1 MTDPYKQADRAR
13 WLRDLL
19 CGALI
24 GAGAILPGVSGG
36 VLAVVFDVYRP
47 MMETLAHPGR
57 GIRKYWHIFLPLG
70 IGWAVGFLG
79 LAKGI
84 SAAYAL
90 SDAATIWLFIGL
102 IAGTFPALW
111 REAGKEGH
119 GRAAWIACGVCALSV
134 FLTLFYVRHV
144 LRVTVTP
151 NFGWYNFCGAL
162 WGASVVLPASRKTK
176 SSAVMR
182 AAAAFAMHFF
192 WTTASVS
199 FVAIVGAA
207 ARNWLSGRVAP
218 PWTLLTL
225 PRRSSS
231 FRSLRMVDSL
241 ASSASQSSCTVVSD
255 GEYVYVGS
263 VDISYDENYNATYG
277 NGSFMRIKI
286 ATGEVSWLNIDAS
299 EGYYWTGAALTDK
312 YAIVPTSAGT
322 LKCIDKTTGDV
333 VSTMELGAVANA
345 DCIADPSNGSTFYQ
359 MTHDGKLHVISLSAK
374 GVLSAQKTVD
384 LGLTNNLS
392 APAVFGDNLIVG
404 GQPATGSALD
414 L

>member
-134 FLTLFYVRHV
+134 FLSLFYVRHV
-144 LRVTVTP
+144 LRVSVTP

-162 WGASVVLPASRKTK
+162 WGASVVLPGLTSSSIMMALGLYEPLLNSLAEMRLLALSACLPGMLLAMLLLARGVTWLLRTHYAVTFHGILGIVAASTLVIVPIRYD
-176 SSAVMR
+176 SVGEAVASLLCCAAGFLLSFFLEKLDR
-182 AAAAFAMHFF
+182 A
-192 WTTASVS
+192 
-199 FVAIVGAA
+199 
-207 ARNWLSGRVAP
+207 
-218 PWTLLTL
+218 L
-225 PRRSSS
+225 PR
-231 FRSLRMVDSL
+231 
-241 ASSASQSSCTVVSD
+241 A
-255 GEYVYVGS
+255 
-263 VDISYDENYNATYG
+263 
-277 NGSFMRIKI
+277 
-286 ATGEVSWLNIDAS
+286 
-299 EGYYWTGAALTDK
+299 
-312 YAIVPTSAGT
+312 
-322 LKCIDKTTGDV
+322 
-333 VSTMELGAVANA
+333 
-345 DCIADPSNGSTFYQ
+345 
-359 MTHDGKLHVISLSAK
+359 
-374 GVLSAQKTVD
+374 
-384 LGLTNNLS
+384 
-392 APAVFGDNLIVG
+392 
-404 GQPATGSALD
+404 
-414 L
+414 

>member
-134 FLTLFYVRHV
+134 FLSLFYVRHV
-144 LRVTVTP
+144 LRVSVTP

-162 WGASVVLPASRKTK
+162 WGASVVLPGLLLHYDGVG
-176 SSAVMR
+176 AVR
-182 AAAAFAMHFF
+182 AAAEQ
-192 WTTASVS
+192 SC
-199 FVAIVGAA
+199 GNAA
-207 ARNWLSGRVAP
+207 ADPVRLPAGDAADHAAVGPGRHLAAANPLRRN
-218 PWTLLTL
+218 L
-225 PRRSSS
+225 PRDLGHRGG
-231 FRSLRMVDSL
+231 LH
-241 ASSASQSSCTVVSD
+241 
-255 GEYVYVGS
+255 
-263 VDISYDENYNATYG
+263 
-277 NGSFMRIKI
+277 
-286 ATGEVSWLNIDAS
+286 
-299 EGYYWTGAALTDK
+299 
-312 YAIVPTSAGT
+312 
-322 LKCIDKTTGDV
+322 TGDRSHPV
-333 VSTMELGAVANA
+333 
-345 DCIADPSNGSTFYQ
+345 
-359 MTHDGKLHVISLSAK
+359 
-374 GVLSAQKTVD
+374 
-384 LGLTNNLS
+384 
-392 APAVFGDNLIVG
+392 
-404 GQPATGSALD
+404 
-414 L
+414 

>member
-1 MTDPYKQADRAR
+1 MTDPYKQADRER

-134 FLTLFYVRHV
+134 FLSLFYVRHV
-144 LRVTVTP
+144 LRMSVTP

-162 WGASVVLPASRKTK
+162 WGASVVLPGLT
-176 SSAVMR
+176 SSSIMMALGLYEPLLNSLAEMR
-182 AAAAFAMHFF
+182 
-192 WTTASVS
+192 
-199 FVAIVGAA
+199 
-207 ARNWLSGRVAP
+207 
-218 PWTLLTL
+218 LLTL
-225 PRRSSS
+225 SACLPGMLLTMLLLARVVTWLFRRYYAVVFHGILGIVAASTLVIVPVRYGSWGEGLAS
-231 FRSLRMVDSL
+231 AICCAAGFGVAYFLEKLDRSLPR
-241 ASSASQSSCTVVSD
+241 
-255 GEYVYVGS
+255 
-263 VDISYDENYNATYG
+263 
-277 NGSFMRIKI
+277 
-286 ATGEVSWLNIDAS
+286 
-299 EGYYWTGAALTDK
+299 
-312 YAIVPTSAGT
+312 
-322 LKCIDKTTGDV
+322 
-333 VSTMELGAVANA
+333 
-345 DCIADPSNGSTFYQ
+345 
-359 MTHDGKLHVISLSAK
+359 
-374 GVLSAQKTVD
+374 
-384 LGLTNNLS
+384 
-392 APAVFGDNLIVG
+392 
-404 GQPATGSALD
+404 
-414 L
+414 

>member
-47 MMETLAHPGR
+47 MMETLSHPGR

-134 FLTLFYVRHV
+134 
-144 LRVTVTP
+144 
-151 NFGWYNFCGAL
+151 
-162 WGASVVLPASRKTK
+162 VLPGLTSSSIMMALGLYEPLLNSLAEMRLLALSACLPGMLLAMLLLARGVTWLLRTHYAVTFHGILGIVAASTLVIVPIRYD
-176 SSAVMR
+176 SVGEAVASLLCCAAVFLLAFFLEKLDR
-182 AAAAFAMHFF
+182 A
-192 WTTASVS
+192 
-199 FVAIVGAA
+199 
-207 ARNWLSGRVAP
+207 
-218 PWTLLTL
+218 L
-225 PRRSSS
+225 PR
-231 FRSLRMVDSL
+231 
-241 ASSASQSSCTVVSD
+241 A
-255 GEYVYVGS
+255 
-263 VDISYDENYNATYG
+263 
-277 NGSFMRIKI
+277 
-286 ATGEVSWLNIDAS
+286 
-299 EGYYWTGAALTDK
+299 
-312 YAIVPTSAGT
+312 
-322 LKCIDKTTGDV
+322 
-333 VSTMELGAVANA
+333 
-345 DCIADPSNGSTFYQ
+345 
-359 MTHDGKLHVISLSAK
+359 
-374 GVLSAQKTVD
+374 
-384 LGLTNNLS
+384 
-392 APAVFGDNLIVG
+392 
-404 GQPATGSALD
+404 
-414 L
+414 